1 MFYYFHRALYKLGF
15 YDRINTTNTAVINHA
30 RFNIPIINGT
40 GYYHLL
46 KHEDWFQK
54 ILQQLLSKTN
64 GYFVDVGMNIGQTIL
79 KVKSINPQQNYIG
92 FEPNPLCAYYCTK
105 LIEANKFQ
113 NATVYPFGLF
123 DRTDV
128 LTLYMDKDYA
138 SGASV
143 LQKLRKNMNRYRKQI
158 KVPVFVGDDIF
169 EKEHVQI
176 GLLKADVEG
185 AELEVIKGL
194 QKTIIKDMPMI
205 ILEILPVY
213 DELAENG
220 KYRKERED
228 ELLRNLFSMG
238 YVMYRI
244 NENDAT
250 LTALQEIKVHGDMS
264 KTNYLFVHTSKQNM
278 IS

>member
-1 MFYYFHRALYKLGF
+1 MFYYLHRALYKAGF
-15 YDRINTTNTAVINHA
+15 YNRINTTTTAIINHVK
-30 RFNIPIINGT
+30 FNIPVINGT

-54 ILQQLLSKTN
+54 ILQEFLPKTK
-64 GYFVDVGMNIGQTIL
+64 GSFIDVGMNIGQTIL
-79 KVKSINPQQNYIG
+79 KVKSILPQQNYIG

-105 LIEANKFQ
+105 LIEANNFE
-113 NATVYPFGLF
+113 NSTVYPFGLYN
-123 DRTDV
+123 RTEV

-143 LQKLRKNMNRYRKQI
+143 LQKLRKNMDRYKKQI

-169 EKEHVQI
+169 EKENMQV

-194 QKTIIKDMPMI
+194 QKTILKDKPLI

-213 DELAENG
+213 DEHLENG

-228 ELLRNLFSMG
+228 ELLSNLFNMG

-244 NENDAT
+244 NESDAT
-250 LTALQEIKVHGDMS
+250 LTALQQIEVHGDMN